1 MAKVRGFIGKI
12 RAKLASLWKAFRNSS
27 RKKKAVIIILIIITA
42 AIIGKGIRD
51 ATKEPPYSLAK
62 AEVGS
67 INEIVSES
75 GNIVTSNRSDIYS
88 PTNGIIKE
96 IYVTNGDL
104 VTRRQELFEVQS
116 TATEQERKATEANYL
131 AAASALNLAIS
142 TKDSLQADM
151 FSKWQTF
158 QDTATSSEF
167 ENSDGTPRHDQ
178 RVQSEFHIAEK
189 NWLASEKKY
198 KDQQTAIAQA
208 QANVSSTKLLLDA
221 TKDAVVKATADGV
234 VENISVS
241 VGGGVTINQV
251 LAPVN
256 PVMTLVGN
264 ASTEVGIKV
273 GESDVVKLKPG
284 QSAKLNISAIKDK
297 TYKGSVTRV
306 DNVGTDSEGVIRYNV
321 YILVEDPDQDIKPG
335 MSVDADIT
343 TKSVKNVLRV
353 PNSSVKPYKGGRAVR
368 VVNKRTDE
376 IEFVPVKIGVRGP
389 THTQIVS
396 GIEEGQEVVT
406 ALSNES
412 IDRPSLF

>member
-1 MAKVRGFIGKI
+1 MEKLENLAAKI
-12 RAKLASLWKAFRNSS
+12 RQNFSSAFTKFKNLSL
-27 RKKKAVIIILIIITA
+27 KKKIVVIVIALIVIAILF
-42 AIIGKGIRD
+42 KGVSD
-51 ATKEPPYSLAK
+51 ATKEPGYTLAK
-62 AEVGS
+62 VEIGS
-67 INEIVSES
+67 VDEIVSET
-75 GNIVTSNRSDIYS
+75 GNIATTNRTDIYS
-88 PTNGIIKE
+88 PSNGVITQM
-96 IYVTNGDL
+96 YVANGEGVL
-104 VTRRQELFEVQS
+104 KNQLLFEVES
-116 TATEQERKATEANYL
+116 SATVQEKRAAESNYL
-131 AAASALNLAIS
+131 AAVSALNSARS
-142 TKDSLQADM
+142 TQDTLQADM

-306 DNVGTDSEGVIRYNV
+306 DNVGTDSEGVIRYN
-321 YILVEDPDQDIKPG
+321 
-335 MSVDADIT
+335 
-343 TKSVKNVLRV
+343 
-353 PNSSVKPYKGGRAVR
+353 
-368 VVNKRTDE
+368 
-376 IEFVPVKIGVRGP
+376 
-389 THTQIVS
+389 
-396 GIEEGQEVVT
+396 
-406 ALSNES
+406 
-412 IDRPSLF
+412 